1 MTLKPMPRLKHAVRH
16 QDQPDTAFSDRRGS
30 AGAATRPAAR
40 VPLLNWAVGR
50 ARSFAPNLERDV
62 ILEQLSEALQRRE
75 ERRCLQE
82 ARAGRDVC
90 WPSGAEESGALV
102 TVRIATYNRGR
113 GILRT
118 LESVVNQTYRNLE
131 IIVIGDSCDEA
142 TADAVLSV
150 EDSRIRFVNLPTRGM
165 YPPESRA
172 RARWMVA
179 GTHPMNAGL
188 VLASGA
194 WLAPCDD
201 DDLMTPHHVEHLL
214 EHALTHRLELVWSR
228 AHLVDQDTVTGSEF
242 RHGEISHGSVLYSS
256 GLRFF
261 RHSNTS
267 WKRYEPGDWNLWR
280 RMKAAGVRIGWLDEL
295 TYIHY

>member
-1 MTLKPMPRLKHAVRH
+1 MTVKPLPQTKRTVRR
-16 QDQPDTAFSDRRGS
+16 QDQPKTTFRDRTESRE
-30 AGAATRPAAR
+30 AAARPAMR
-40 VPLLNWAVGR
+40 VPLVDWAVGKAR
-50 ARSFAPNLERDV
+50 AFAPQLERDV
-62 ILEQLSEALQRRE
+62 IFEQLSEALQRRE
-75 ERRCLQE
+75 ERRLLAQ

-90 WPSGAEESGALV
+90 WPSGAAESGALV

-113 GILRT
+113 GILRS
-118 LESVVNQTYRNLE
+118 LESAVNQTYRNLE
-131 IIVIGDSCDEA
+131 ILVIGDSCDEA

-150 EDSRIRFVNLPTRGM
+150 EDPRIRFVNLPTRGM
-165 YPPESRA
+165 YPPQQL
-172 RARWMVA
+172 ARWMVA

-201 DDLMTPHHVEHLL
+201 DDVLTPHHVEHLL
-214 EHALTHRLELVWSR
+214 EHAVAHRLELVWSR
-228 AHLVDQDTVTGSEF
+228 ARLVDEDRVTGSEF

-261 RHSNTS
+261 QHSNTS

-280 RMKAAGVRIGWLDEL
+280 RMNAAGVRLGWLDEL

>member
-1 MTLKPMPRLKHAVRH
+1 MTVKVLPRVKRTVQRQDPPKTTFRDRTESQNATAHPMR
-16 QDQPDTAFSDRRGS
+16 
-30 AGAATRPAAR
+30 R
-40 VPLLNWAVGR
+40 VPLVGWAMGKAR
-50 ARSFAPNLERDV
+50 AFAPQLERDV
-62 ILEQLSEALQRRE
+62 ILEQLSEAVQRRE
-75 ERRCLQE
+75 ERRLLAE

-90 WPSGAEESGALV
+90 WSRGADEADALV

-113 GILRT
+113 KILRS
-118 LESVVNQTYRNLE
+118 LESVLGQTYRNLE
-131 IIVIGDSCDEA
+131 ILVVGDSCDEA
-142 TADAVLSV
+142 TAEAVLSV
-150 EDSRIRFVNLPTRGM
+150 DDPRIRFVNLPTRGM
-165 YPPESRA
+165 YPPQSL
-172 RARWMVA
+172 ARWMVA

-201 DDLMTPHHVEHLL
+201 DDVMTPHHVEHLL
-214 EHALTHRLELVWSR
+214 EHALAHRLELVWSR
-228 AHLVDQDTVTGSEF
+228 ARLLDQDDRVTGSEF
-242 RHGEISHGSVLYSS
+242 RHGEISHGSVLYSL

-280 RMKAAGVRIGWLDEL
+280 RMNAAGVRIGWLDEL

>member
-1 MTLKPMPRLKHAVRH
+1 MTVRPIQLVQRTLRQQNQPKPTFR
-16 QDQPDTAFSDRRGS
+16 DRRVIGER
-30 AGAATRPAAR
+30 TRRALR
-40 VPLLNWAVGR
+40 VPVLGRAVGR
-50 ARSFAPNLERDV
+50 ARALAPHVERDV
-62 ILEQLSEALQRRE
+62 ILEQLGEALQRRE
-75 ERRCLQE
+75 ERRCLAE

-90 WPSGAEESGALV
+90 WPSGADEPGALV
-102 TVRIATYNRGR
+102 TVRMATYNRGR
-113 GILRT
+113 KILRS
-118 LESVVNQTYRNLE
+118 LESVLSQTHRNLE
-131 IIVIGDSCDEA
+131 ILVLGDSCDEA
-142 TADAVLSV
+142 TVEAVRSV
-150 EDSRIRFVNLPTRGM
+150 DDPRIRFVNLPTRGM
-165 YPPESRA
+165 YPPEPL
-172 RARWMVA
+172 ARWMVA

-201 DDLMTPHHVEHLL
+201 DDVMTPRHVEHLL

-228 AHLVDQDTVTGSEF
+228 AHLVDQDRITGSEF

-280 RMKAAGVRIGWLDEL
+280 RMSLAGVRIGWLDEV
-295 TYIHY
+295 TYVHY